1 MLIDPNEDAS
11 PSLSTYDD
19 SLAALGDAHNNP
31 TQTVPATNDLAQA
44 PSITAPGATKD
55 RSTVFRHQHWHVRV
69 NSHLEVFIL
78 AVEAIPYSKKVGTVD
93 MIALANE
100 CH

>member
-1 MLIDPNEDAS
+1 MSVRTHIMYQLTVY
-11 PSLSTYDD
+11 L
-19 SLAALGDAHNNP
+19 LADFFG
-31 TQTVPATNDLAQA
+31 
-44 PSITAPGATKD
+44 
-55 RSTVFRHQHWHVRV
+55 STVFRHQHWHVRV